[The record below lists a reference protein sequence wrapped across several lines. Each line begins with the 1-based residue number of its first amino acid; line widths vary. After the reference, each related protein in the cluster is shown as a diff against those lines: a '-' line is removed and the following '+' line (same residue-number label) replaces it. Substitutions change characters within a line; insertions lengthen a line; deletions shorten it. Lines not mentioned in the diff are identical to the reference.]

1 MGSTERCGTAQ
12 FSPGF
17 LLPQGSHPASGDLK
31 PSFPVEAFLSRSHM
45 EVEGFLEWQLTQAFG
60 LVHTVTSSGEQ
71 AGIVHHVILTSEHL
85 VLVFTYT
92 IANCPRSCSCH

>member
-60 LVHTVTSSGEQ
+60 LVHTVTS
-71 AGIVHHVILTSEHL
+71 IVLEAVLATSSQQSI
-85 VLVFTYT
+85 TSIYT
-92 IANCPRSCSCH
+92 LFGG